1 MTSNTQPA
9 EPNTQFAALQERVY
23 GLGQQF
29 LHFEQTTTRSFQQ
42 VESALSTLSAEVW
55 AGGKTQWQ
63 TIVTSVGVIV
73 AILGALGGL
82 AYLPVKNGMEA
93 FGAELRILRE
103 AAVPRAEQVE
113 RWRRTDE
120 DVMALRADLRRAEA
134 RFVGRAEYEERWRC
148 RENK

>member
-1 MTSNTQPA
+1 MANGPGGDPT
-9 EPNTQFAALQERVY
+9 TQFAALQERVY

-29 LHFEQTTTRSFQQ
+29 MNFEQTTTRAFQQ
-42 VESALSTLSAEVW
+42 VETAIATLSAEVR

-93 FGAELRILRE
+93 LGSELRMLRE
-103 AAVPRAEQVE
+103 AAVPRAEQAE
-113 RWRRTDE
+113 RWRR
-120 DVMALRADLRRAEA
+120 ADDDIRTLHAELRRAEA